1 MKGKILTHFCILV
14 VVAGIESLQP
24 IFANSE
30 PSVAVTS
37 NTTVLAGAITE
48 NAAEFANADPVQPSD
63 WDLDL
68 RARADLQDR
77 KLTADAA
84 AATQTGAHRGE
95 NVNTDEIGLRVFTP
109 PTEVQTRVAQ
119 GWSHI
124 APPTGAAAVAY
135 GANAHAQEE
144 DRGEAEE
151 DMMDEEEAFQQLI
164 DELGDMEPEV
174 GRFGPDWE
182 GDSDDE

>member
-1 MKGKILTHFCILV
+1 M
-14 VVAGIESLQP
+14 VVAGIESLQR
-24 IFANSE
+24 IFADSE
-30 PSVAVTS
+30 PSAAVTS
-37 NTTVLAGAITE
+37 NTTVPADAITD
-48 NAAEFANADPVQPSD
+48 NAAEFANADPVRPSD
-63 WDLDL
+63 WELDL
-68 RARADLQDR
+68 RARADLQDQR
-77 KLTADAA
+77 LTADAA

-95 NVNTDEIGLRVFTP
+95 NVDTDEIGLRVFTP
-109 PTEVQTRVAQ
+109 PTEVQNRGAQ

-135 GANAHAQEE
+135 GSNAHAREE
-144 DRGEAEE
+144 EGEGEE
-151 DMMDEEEAFQQLI
+151 DMIDEEEAFQQLT